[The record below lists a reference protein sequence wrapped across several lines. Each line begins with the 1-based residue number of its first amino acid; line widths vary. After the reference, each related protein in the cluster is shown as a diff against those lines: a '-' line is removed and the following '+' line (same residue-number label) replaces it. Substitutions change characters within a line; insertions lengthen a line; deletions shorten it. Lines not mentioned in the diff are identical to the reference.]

1 MICYCLV
8 AKTLL
13 KVTFSQK
20 VQFVFQISESGQIWS
35 TNHTSWKKAT
45 FTTYLVFTFVIDIS
59 FQPNQC
65 KGHLNWGGKRIG
77 KNIWTFF
84 YFIFFMYTH
93 YGYIR
98 TMVNVSVLVVLIFSQ
113 NFSTNGP
120 YVVLIFC
127 KFSDYMV
134 LIFEKT
140 SHTAVHTMYFR

>member
-1 MICYCLV
+1 MIYYCLA

-20 VQFVFQISESGQIWS
+20 VQFVFQISESDQIWS

-77 KNIWTFF
+77 KKIWTFF
-84 YFIFFMYTH
+84 ILFSSCNDLPFTI
-93 YGYIR
+93 
-98 TMVNVSVLVVLIFSQ
+98 LVAGTKCWNSNSFSNNILLSNQ
-113 NFSTNGP
+113 KN
-120 YVVLIFC
+120 I
-127 KFSDYMV
+127 
-134 LIFEKT
+134 
-140 SHTAVHTMYFR
+140 TMYCLFTFMIDIAFQPNH

>member
-1 MICYCLV
+1 MIYYCLV

-20 VQFVFQISESGQIWS
+20 VQFVFQISESDQIWS

-84 YFIFFMYTH
+84 YFFSSFNDPPFTI
-93 YGYIR
+93 
-98 TMVNVSVLVVLIFSQ
+98 LVAGTKSWNSSSFS
-113 NFSTNGP
+113 NNILLSNRKN
-120 YVVLIFC
+120 I
-127 KFSDYMV
+127 
-134 LIFEKT
+134 
-140 SHTAVHTMYFR
+140 TMYCLFTFMIDIAFQPNH